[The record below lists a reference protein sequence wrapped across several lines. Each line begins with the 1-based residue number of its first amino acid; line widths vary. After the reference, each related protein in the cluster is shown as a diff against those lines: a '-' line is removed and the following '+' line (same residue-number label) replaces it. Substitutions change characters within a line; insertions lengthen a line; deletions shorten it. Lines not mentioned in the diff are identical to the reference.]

1 MTNLRTDS
9 THSGINIDYANG
21 SGFVHGGS
29 GPLTVY
35 SNDKTANAT
44 KGHLV
49 LWKWTDIENVT
60 IKYISYSK

>member
-1 MTNLRTDS
+1 MTTLRTDS
-9 THSGINIDYANG
+9 THSGINIDYADG

-49 LWKWTDIENVT
+49 LWK
-60 IKYISYSK
+60 